1 MGREYYTAEVQG
13 PHQHFELGPFAL
25 DSGATLPGARLAYR
39 THGRLNAAKDNAV
52 LVPHMYSGTSASM
65 ERLIGEGRALDPSR
79 YFIILP
85 DQFGSGLSSSPSNTP
100 APFDAGRFP
109 AVTIAD
115 DVRAQHRLVTERFG
129 IETLHA
135 VIGWS
140 MGGLQ
145 TYEWAVRHPDVVQ
158 RAGVFAATAKTPAQ
172 NRLFID
178 VHTELLRSDPA
189 FADGFYAESDDVH
202 LGLGRHAMAFA
213 MAATAHRFFRDE
225 VWRRIGFA
233 SVEEFTLGFMRGHFA
248 PMDPNNLLRQAAK
261 WRAADVSGHTG
272 GDMAAALGRITAE
285 FYVFPFTGDLF
296 FPPEDHEPDVALI
309 RGARL
314 RVIDSPVGHFTMFG
328 LLPED
333 VAAIDDALAEVLKS

>member
-1 MGREYYTAEVQG
+1 MGADYYTATVQG
-13 PHQHFELGPFAL
+13 SHKHFELGPYAL
-25 DSGATLPGARLAYR
+25 DSGVTLPDARLAYR
-39 THGRLNAAKDNAV
+39 THGSLNAAKDNAV

-65 ERLIGEGRALDPSR
+65 EGLIGEGRALDPSR

-100 APFDAGRFP
+100 APFDRGRFP

-129 IETLHA
+129 ITSLHA

-140 MGGLQ
+140 MGGQQ
-145 TYEWAVRHPDVVQ
+145 TYEWAVRHPAMVRRV
-158 RAGVFAATAKTPAQ
+158 AVFAATAKTPVQ
-172 NRLFID
+172 NQLFID

-189 FADGFYAESDDVH
+189 FADGFYTDPDEVH
-202 LGLGRHAMAFA
+202 LGLSRHAMAFSL
-213 MAATAHRFFRDE
+213 MSTSHRFYRDE

-233 SVEEFTLGFMRGHFA
+233 SVDEFTLGFMRGHFL

-261 WRAADVSGHTG
+261 WRDADVSLHTG
-272 GDMAAALGRITAE
+272 GDMKAALGRITARC
-285 FYVFPFTGDLF
+285 YVYPFRGDLF
-296 FPPEDHEPDVALI
+296 FPPEDHEPDVASI
-309 RGARL
+309 PGARL